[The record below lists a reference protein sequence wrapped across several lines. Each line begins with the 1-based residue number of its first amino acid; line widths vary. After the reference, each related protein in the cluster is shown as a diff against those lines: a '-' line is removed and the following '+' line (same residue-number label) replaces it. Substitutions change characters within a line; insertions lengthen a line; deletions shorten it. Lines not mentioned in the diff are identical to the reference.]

1 MMGRSGLQP
10 SETPLITNL
19 EKAFERATAAK

>member
-10 SETPLITNL
+10 SEAPFVTNL
-19 EKAFERATAAK
+19 EKAFDQATAGK